1 MFDVFAYLV
10 QEYPDFS
17 ACPDAEQLAR
27 RLFAAGF
34 EDEDIEDA
42 LSWLDLLDSAAAPEP
57 LAQPAG
63 GMRVFND
70 EEMDRLSLETRGF
83 LQFLDANQV
92 LDMSQR
98 ELVIERLLELPP
110 GEVDSDVARLVVL
123 MVLWRQCITP
133 DILMAEELLR
143 AIGWSSTLQ

>member
-70 EEMDRLSLETRGF
+70 EEMEIG
-83 LQFLDANQV
+83 
-92 LDMSQR
+92 
-98 ELVIERLLELPP
+98 
-110 GEVDSDVARLVVL
+110 
-123 MVLWRQCITP
+123 
-133 DILMAEELLR
+133 R
-143 AIGWSSTLQ
+143 AHV

>member
-10 QEYPDFS
+10 QEYPDFKAPVRTLS
-17 ACPDAEQLAR
+17 NWRA
-27 RLFAAGF
+27 LFAAGF

-63 GMRVFND
+63 GMQVFND

-83 LQFLDANQV
+83 CSSRRQSGAGHEPARAGDRTSAGIAP
-92 LDMSQR
+92 S
-98 ELVIERLLELPP
+98 
-110 GEVDSDVARLVVL
+110 EVDSMWHA
-123 MVLWRQCITP
+123 WWC
-133 DILMAEELLR
+133 
-143 AIGWSSTLQ
+143 

>member
-57 LAQPAG
+57 LAQPGGRNAG
-63 GMRVFND
+63 VQRRRNGPPVAGNP
-70 EEMDRLSLETRGF
+70 RL

-98 ELVIERLLELPP
+98 ELVIERLLGAPS
-110 GEVDSDVARLVVL
+110 EVDSDVARLVVL

>member
-1 MFDVFAYLV
+1 
-10 QEYPDFS
+10 
-17 ACPDAEQLAR
+17 
-27 RLFAAGF
+27 
-34 EDEDIEDA
+34 
-42 LSWLDLLDSAAAPEP
+42 
-57 LAQPAG
+57 
-63 GMRVFND
+63 MRVFND

-110 GEVDSDVARLVVL
+110 SEVDSDVARLVVL